1 MVNNDIQ
8 VPGYEIEKVLG
19 KGGMATVYLAIQKSF
34 DRHVAIKIMAEHLSS
49 DPSFGERFIREA
61 KIVASLVHPNIV
73 TVYDVGLADKHH
85 FLSMEYIPGVDLK
98 DCFQSLSF
106 EQIMTVIKELS
117 KALDFAGRKGYIHR
131 DIKPENIM
139 ISNEDG
145 RAVLMDFGIAKSLT
159 SDQSMTQTG
168 TAIGTPYYMSPE
180 QAKGKDVD
188 GRSDLYSLGVVL
200 YQALVGKVPYDGDS
214 AMSVGLKH
222 LIDPIPSL
230 PDYQQVLLQPLINKL
245 LAKSPGDRFQSGDDL
260 LKALSSLPSGQVSQV
275 ASVFN
280 SARQQLG
287 STKQIPN
294 VAELG
299 DTAEN
304 PTVSTG
310 ANALLDDTTRI
321 APVTQSG
328 IASSNEVS
336 GSNNAGASINEQSND
351 ANKSSSWLIIGI
363 AFSLLLVLV
372 GAAYFYFMPQGSEQ
386 IIKNTEQNIVK
397 PNQDIEASGKNP
409 VIAKKPEEKQDVI
422 EERNNEVKKI
432 RPQVLVETKKPVKD
446 AILPKPSSELSSLLN
461 SIKANMLKIPAG
473 TYKMGIKKAGIVD
486 AKPVHS
492 VRIKSFYLSKF
503 EVTEKQ
509 YSQYLKL
516 TGQSQK
522 VSSSQLPA
530 TKLTWLDAQ
539 TFITWLAKRSGE
551 NYRLP
556 TESEWEYAAKL
567 NSNTTYPWGNG
578 LGINKA
584 NCKDCNKERSA
595 FGKSKVGSYSPS
607 KAGLYDMI
615 GNVWEW
621 TQDCYDS
628 SYRGVPTNGDANE
641 YAQCRRR
648 VIRGGSWSS
657 GKKEVIPAFRNAA
670 RKEYSS
676 NTIGFR
682 LARD

>member
-106 EQIMTVIKELS
+106 EQIMTVIKEIS

-230 PDYQQVLLQPLINKL
+230 PDYQPVLLQPLINKL
-245 LAKSPGDRFQSGDDL
+245 LAKSPDERFQSGDDL
-260 LKALSSLPSGQVSQV
+260 LKALSSLPPSQVNQV

-280 SARQQLG
+280 GARQQSG

-294 VAELG
+294 IAELG

-328 IASSNEVS
+328 IANSHEIN
-336 GSNNAGASINEQSND
+336 GSNNVGVSINEQVND
-351 ANKSSSWLIIGI
+351 NKSSSWLIIGI
-363 AFSLLLVLV
+363 TFSLLLVLA
-372 GAAYFYFMPQGSEQ
+372 GAAYFYFMPQDPEHT
-386 IIKNTEQNIVK
+386 IKDTEQNIAK
-397 PNQDIEASGKNP
+397 PKQDLEVSGNNP
-409 VIAKKPEEKQDVI
+409 VTAKESEEKQNAV
-422 EERNNEVKKI
+422 EERNDEVTKV
-432 RPQVLVETKKPVKD
+432 RPQVLVETKKPVKE
-446 AILPKPSSELSSLLN
+446 AIVIKPSSELSSLLN
-461 SIKANMLKIPAG
+461 GIKANMLKIPAG

-503 EVTEKQ
+503 EVTQKQ

-522 VSSSQLPA
+522 ISSSRLPV
-530 TKLTWLDAQ
+530 TKVSWLDAQ
-539 TFITWLAKRSGE
+539 TFITWLAKRSGK

-578 LGINKA
+578 LGIDKA

-595 FGKSKVGSYSPS
+595 FGKSKVGSYPAS

-657 GKKEVIPAFRNAA
+657 DKKEVIPAFRNAA

-676 NTIGFR
+676 DTIGFR
-682 LARD
+682 LAHD